1 MEMISILDISQ
12 FQLDDSQKDFFVN
25 DIPSHILE
33 NQSKITK
40 PHKHNSYLTVLF
52 TKGSGRHEIDFNSY
66 EIKPGSIFVLAPG
79 KTHHWELS
87 EDIDGYIFS
96 HTTDFYDLH
105 YSHNRIHQFPFF
117 YSIQNTPYLALEE
130 KTRRK
135 IESLFEKLLKE
146 YQNKNAF
153 QQQLILSYIDII
165 YVELSRHYLVE
176 NSQKI
181 IKSNSYSEK
190 FQQFEDF
197 IEKNYISEKSPSQ
210 YADWMNISPKHLNRI
225 TKTVIGKTAS
235 EVITDRIVL
244 EAKRRFLHTKNSFS
258 SIASSLGYDDYAYFS
273 KLFKKSSGLTPTEFL
288 KIYKTA

>member
-1 MEMISILDISQ
+1 MEMINVLDISQ
-12 FQLDDSQKDFFVN
+12 LHLDENQKDFFVN
-25 DIPSHILE
+25 EIPAHILE
-33 NQSKITK
+33 NHSKITK
-40 PHKHNSYLTVLF
+40 PHKHNSYLAVLF

-66 EIKPGSIFVLAPG
+66 EIKPGSLFLLAPG

-96 HTTDFYDLH
+96 HTSNFYDLH

-117 YSIQNTPYLALEE
+117 YSIQNTPYLSLSKKNSLE
-130 KTRRK
+130 
-135 IESLFEKLLKE
+135 IEHLFKKVLQE

-153 QQQLILSYIDII
+153 QHQLILSYIDII
-165 YVELSRHYLVE
+165 YAEASRLYLLD
-176 NSQKI
+176 NSQKS

-190 FQQFEDF
+190 FQQFEEL
-197 IEKNYISEKSPSQ
+197 IEKNYITEKSPSQ

-235 EVITDRIVL
+235 EVITDRILL

-258 SIASSLGYDDYAYFS
+258 AIAISLGYEDYAYFS

-288 KIYKTA
+288 KLY